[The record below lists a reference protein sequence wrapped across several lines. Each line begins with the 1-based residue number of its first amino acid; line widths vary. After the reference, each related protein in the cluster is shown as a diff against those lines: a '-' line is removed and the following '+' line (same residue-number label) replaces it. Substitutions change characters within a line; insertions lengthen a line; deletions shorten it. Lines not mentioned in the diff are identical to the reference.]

1 MAWIA
6 RADKNPKQIFF
17 YIPQKVE
24 NNRAILKITGK
35 RGNISPQQGYEIVLP
50 IEGTL
55 QQFIGIVEEVK
66 NSQLV
71 VKLKTPVRNRRKFNR
86 LKVKSTVI
94 PIGIFLED
102 REKPITGFL
111 IDISLGG
118 FKVKISPKDFQTLKE
133 SDYQT
138 PLLVVFRLLEDN
150 FIAKTL
156 ATPIRFDEKEKTVA
170 FTFPFGSDSGN
181 ALRIYEKVIKVEKNN
196 GG

>member
-1 MAWIA
+1 MVWIA
-6 RADKNPKQIFF
+6 RADKNPKQIFL
-17 YIPQKVE
+17 YLPKKVE
-24 NNRAILKITGK
+24 KDMAILKILSK
-35 RGNISPQQGYEIVLP
+35 EKNISPQQSYEILLP
-50 IEGTL
+50 VEGTL
-55 QQFIGIVEEVK
+55 QQFIGIVEEFK

-71 VKLKTPVRNRRKFNR
+71 VKLKTPVCNRRKFNR
-86 LKVKSTVI
+86 LKVKSAVI

-133 SDYQT
+133 SAYQT

-196 GG
+196 DG